1 MNRFSKKSERNLS
14 SCHPDLQRLFRV
26 VLEIR
31 DCKIVEGHRI
41 KEIQDQYF
49 NADLSRVMW
58 PNSKHNHRPSLGVDV
73 APYPIDWDDELS
85 FYHFAGIVR
94 GVSEIMEIPIRWGGD
109 WDGDGDL
116 HDQTFM
122 DLVHFEL
129 IGRG

>member
-1 MNRFSKKSERNLS
+1 MNKFSKKSKRNLS

-26 VLEIR
+26 VLEIM
-31 DCKIVEGHRI
+31 DCKVTGGHRT
-41 KEIQDQYF
+41 KEIQEQYF
-49 NADLSRVMW
+49 DSGLSEVDW
-58 PNSKHNHRPSLGVDV
+58 PNSKHNSTPSMGIDV
-73 APYPIDWDDELS
+73 APCPIDWNDTER
-85 FYHFAGIVR
+85 FYYFAGIVK

-129 IGRG
+129 IG

>member
-1 MNRFSKKSERNLS
+1 MNKFSKKSERNLS
-14 SCHPDLQRLFRV
+14 SCHPNLQRLFRV
-26 VLEIR
+26 VLEIC
-31 DCKIVEGHRI
+31 DCAILEGHRPQ
-41 KEIQDQYF
+41 EVQEQYF
-49 NADLSRVMW
+49 EDGRSRVNW
-58 PNSKHNHRPSLGVDV
+58 PDGKHNTGPSKAVD
-73 APYPIDWDDELS
+73 AAAFPIDWNDKVK
-85 FYHFAGIVR
+85 FYYFAGIVK